1 MLDCSPDLSDAGYSS
16 LWLDSWLQ
24 LPHSQRHQ
32 VELKQTGQIKQF
44 WLESWASMVIAISL
58 WSCGI
63 AGNRGEPTE
72 SSDRLNMPG

>member
-1 MLDCSPDLSDAGYSS
+1 M
-16 LWLDSWLQ
+16 
-24 LPHSQRHQ
+24 PHSQRHQ